1 MKKNIFLTLLSSIF
15 VHGVCIGQNPFLNAS
30 DKASN
35 YSGSYISDFTGANSK
50 GSGFSS
56 NWSETI
62 SGSASSS
69 IYDWGQMSS
78 KAFTLSAGNAI
89 GGTGT
94 INMVR
99 TFGSSLSSGDNF
111 EIDFASDSPSS
122 GGSFKV
128 ELLDSSDN
136 VLISLG
142 YSHGDSNL
150 ILNDGGTDIDTGV
163 QFIASTTYSFHLVY
177 LGNNDYKYQINN
189 SSFSSRTSTNSINDI
204 NKINLKCSDLGG
216 VNPELTKKFQ
226 FDNISSTSLTI
237 TNGSSV
243 NVIDYDVTLPELTV
257 ESGGSLIISSDGS
270 LTVSGQLTN
279 NGSVTLNSSS
289 NEYSSLIASSI
300 TGRNLHIQSLPI

>member
-35 YSGSYISDFTGANSK
+35 YSGSYVSDFTGENSQ

-111 EIDFASDSPSS
+111 EIDFASDSPLS

-189 SSFSSRTSTNSINDI
+189 
-204 NKINLKCSDLGG
+204 
-216 VNPELTKKFQ
+216 
-226 FDNISSTSLTI
+226 
-237 TNGSSV
+237 
-243 NVIDYDVTLPELTV
+243 
-257 ESGGSLIISSDGS
+257 
-270 LTVSGQLTN
+270 
-279 NGSVTLNSSS
+279 
-289 NEYSSLIASSI
+289 
-300 TGRNLHIQSLPI
+300 